1 VKNKN
6 FFSNLSLP
14 LTLGILVGFLA
25 LYLSY
30 VAGNWLLLFIIGLL
44 LLAFALF
51 ARVQQGSWLAP
62 GAFFA
67 LYWAV
72 FVLLTLIIAPDFDV
86 RPEGLLWILFS
97 VFAVYIG
104 SVIGLGKMLFKTV
117 PSSERQT
124 KIKNLSTYRKSNLNF
139 PWLKQL
145 VFLCSILGFGGV
157 IILVLSAGFDISS
170 LFSIE
175 SISKMG
181 REYSIARYSNL
192 TYREPELAVFLCI
205 FVYLGAL
212 FGGVLFAKSSSKRD
226 RLIALFP
233 FIPAMGYMLI
243 LTTRASVYFTFIIWL
258 SAYLAAYATITKG
271 IISLFTRRNIVLILG
286 FALLIFA
293 IFTGALMSRYAVTI
307 ISTDSLFNIWHQLRV
322 DIFGSGTAFTQW
334 FAYHWQDNILPSF
347 GIFTFTRPLIMIG
360 MNQFHLPVTLAEIGG
375 FSTNIFTL
383 FYSLIM
389 DFTLIGSIFILF
401 VVGILGGRAFCQVI
415 QGRYRC
421 IYLLILMLFYVF
433 TLCGFVGSLFSYTT
447 ILLAWIAFIF
457 YLLFVETGR
466 WLIKIN
472 QKMC

>member
-181 REYSIARYSNL
+181 REYSIARFCLSWS
-192 TYREPELAVFLCI
+192 TFWRSFICKI
-205 FVYLGAL
+205 FV
-212 FGGVLFAKSSSKRD
+212 K
-226 RLIALFP
+226 
-233 FIPAMGYMLI
+233 
-243 LTTRASVYFTFIIWL
+243 T
-258 SAYLAAYATITKG
+258 
-271 IISLFTRRNIVLILG
+271 
-286 FALLIFA
+286 
-293 IFTGALMSRYAVTI
+293 
-307 ISTDSLFNIWHQLRV
+307 
-322 DIFGSGTAFTQW
+322 
-334 FAYHWQDNILPSF
+334 
-347 GIFTFTRPLIMIG
+347 
-360 MNQFHLPVTLAEIGG
+360 
-375 FSTNIFTL
+375 
-383 FYSLIM
+383 
-389 DFTLIGSIFILF
+389 
-401 VVGILGGRAFCQVI
+401 
-415 QGRYRC
+415 
-421 IYLLILMLFYVF
+421 
-433 TLCGFVGSLFSYTT
+433 
-447 ILLAWIAFIF
+447 
-457 YLLFVETGR
+457 
-466 WLIKIN
+466 
-472 QKMC
+472 